1 MFDFLIKILSLLTG
15 VQFIFLAGVLN
26 LIITD
31 LVKVQFCLIPI
42 TNGVIVERIFLC
54 LSHHKEH
61 YNCTL
66 KGFSF

>member
-15 VQFIFLAGVLN
+15 VQFIFLASVLN

-31 LVKVQFCLIPI
+31 LVKVQFCLISI

-54 LSHHKEH
+54 LSHHYEH
-61 YNCTL
+61 YYCTL
-66 KGFSF
+66 RGFSF